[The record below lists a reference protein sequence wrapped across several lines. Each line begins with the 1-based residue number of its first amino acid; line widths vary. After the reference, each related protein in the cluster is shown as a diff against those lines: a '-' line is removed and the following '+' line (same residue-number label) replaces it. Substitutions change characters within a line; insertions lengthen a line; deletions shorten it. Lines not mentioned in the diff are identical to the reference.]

1 MRKITAN
8 YIFPVSGPLLKN
20 GIVVLN
26 DQNQIVELIDRE
38 GDTKEIQDLEYYSG
52 IIVPGFIDSFVL
64 LSRSGWQFKV
74 DFSSMTQLLEDVK
87 VSKINKNDLQRGINQ
102 LEAFGS
108 KGAVDFLPLE
118 EEQHRKEKS
127 KVDFID
133 VESVAK
139 CELKLPAELVDCKNP
154 LLLNTHTITSIE
166 ENLND
171 LYCIGSGSMNMSGK
185 LSVWEQMKAL
195 QKKFPAISI
204 WDIIKWASLN
214 PAQHFGFDKL
224 GSLAVGKNSG
234 LNLLTKIDFENWK
247 LKDDSE
253 LKVLI

>member
-20 GIVVLN
+20 GIIVLN
-26 DQNQIVELIDRE
+26 DQNQIVELIDRK

-64 LSRSGWQFKV
+64 LSRSGWQFTAGL
-74 DFSSMTQLLEDVK
+74 SSMTKLLEDVK
-87 VSKINKNDLQRGINQ
+87 SSGINKNDLQRGINQ

-108 KGAVDFLPLE
+108 KGAVDYFPLT
-118 EEQHRKEKS
+118 EEQYRKEKS
-127 KVDFID
+127 KIDFVDL
-133 VESVAK
+133 ESAGK
-139 CELKLPAELVDCKNP
+139 CELQLPAEISDSTKPV
-154 LLLNTHTITSIE
+154 LLNTFTAASIE
-166 ENLND
+166 ENLNE
-171 LYCIGSGSMNMSGK
+171 LYCIGSGSIALSGR
-185 LSVWEQMKAL
+185 LSVWEQMKLL
-195 QKKFPAISI
+195 QKQFPAISI
-204 WDIIKWASLN
+204 WDLIKWATLN
-214 PAQHFGFDKL
+214 PAQHFGFEKL
-224 GSLAVGKNSG
+224 GSLVKGKNPG